1 MPKTKD
7 ALSFDVWKCL
17 VCAEH
22 PEFEKPDFLKHLHEV
37 HKLETKG
44 KPFKQTFLRHYD
56 AQEWYQT
63 DYEIEFEGLKFV
75 NFKRNERAADDMMR
89 FVQSAYNIAC
99 TGRMAGGGLF
109 WTGQAAMRQ

>member
-1 MPKTKD
+1 MIVICLLAKGEAMPKTKD

-56 AQEWYQT
+56 AQEWFQT

-75 NFKRNERAADDMMR
+75 NFQRNERAADDMMR
-89 FVQSAYNIAC
+89 FV
-99 TGRMAGGGLF
+99 
-109 WTGQAAMRQ
+109 